1 MNDQTITAS
10 RRHFLASQAM
20 GLGGVALACLLKEDG
35 ALGNRAFAAGEK
47 PDLERPTFDVL
58 PKPTQHPPQARAMIS
73 FLMQGGPSH
82 MDLFEP
88 KPVLD
93 KWDGKKIPGDDIK
106 YDSPAQTDG
115 TLMKSPWKFSKHGQ
129 CGMELSELLP
139 HLGNVADDITLV
151 RSMKSGVN
159 NHVQGIRAL
168 NCGGILPGRPSLG
181 SWVAYGLG
189 TESRELPAYL
199 VLTDPASLP
208 VDGVNN
214 WANGFLPSLFQ
225 GTVIRPREPRILN
238 LDPPPHL
245 QGKPQQNFLSYLD
258 QLNRE
263 HLAQR
268 PGEHDLSARIA
279 GYELAAKMQLAAK
292 EALDISRET
301 AATHKLYGI
310 DQPLTRDYGT
320 RALIA
325 RRLVERGVRF
335 VQICSANQMWDNH
348 SRILAGLPE
357 RCKAVDQ
364 PAAALIQDLKARGML
379 DTTLVQWGG
388 EMGRLPTV
396 QRAAT
401 AVGRDHNTH
410 GFSIWMAGGGLKAGH
425 VHGATD
431 EFGHKAVD
439 NVVTHSDYHAT
450 LLHLFGIDHKELT
463 FRRPNGEGSLIDSQ
477 PCRVVKEILTHPE
490 RVVT

>member
-1 MNDQTITAS
+1 MLNETIGS

-20 GLGGVALACLLKEDG
+20 GLGGVALAWLLNEEG
-35 ALGNRAFAAGEK
+35 VFAAGEK

-58 PKPTQHPPQARAMIS
+58 PKPTQHEPQARAMIS
-73 FLMQGGPSH
+73 FFMQGGPSH
-82 MDLFEP
+82 MDMFDP
-88 KPVLD
+88 KPMLD

-115 TLMKSPWKFSKHGQ
+115 SLMKSPWKFAKHGE

-139 HLGNVADDITLV
+139 RLAEVCDDITLI

-159 NHVQGIRAL
+159 NHVQGIRAM

-181 SWVAYGLG
+181 SWCAYGLG

-214 WANGFLPSLFQ
+214 WANGFLPSLYQ
-225 GTVIRPREPRILN
+225 GTVIRPKEPRILN

-245 QGKPQQNFLSYLD
+245 QGEPQKNFLSYLD
-258 QLNRE
+258 QLNRD
-263 HLAQR
+263 HLAAR

-279 GYELAAKMQLAAK
+279 GYELAAKMQMAAK
-292 EALDISRET
+292 DALDISRET

-310 DQPLTRDYGT
+310 DEPATRDYGT

-348 SRILAGLPE
+348 SRLVAGLPE
-357 RCKAVDQ
+357 RCKAIDK
-364 PAAALIQDLKARGML
+364 PTSGLLKDLKQRGLL

-396 QRAAT
+396 QKAVANG
-401 AVGRDHNTH
+401 VGRDHNTH
-410 GFSIWMAGGGLKAGH
+410 GFSIWMAGAGLKPGH
-425 VHGATD
+425 IHGATD
-431 EFGHKAVD
+431 EFGHKAVQD
-439 NVVTHSDYHAT
+439 VVTHSDYHAT
-450 LLHLFGIDHKELT
+450 LLHLFGLDHNKLT
-463 FRRPNGEGSLIDSQ
+463 FRRPNGEGSLIDNQ
-477 PCRVVKEILTHPE
+477 PARVVKEILTRPE
-490 RVVT
+490 LVM

>member
-1 MNDQTITAS
+1 MQNHTIGS
-10 RRHFLASQAM
+10 RRHFLATQAM
-20 GLGGVALACLLKEDG
+20 GLGGVALTWLLNEQG
-35 ALGNRAFAAGEK
+35 AFAAAEK

-58 PKPTQHPPQARAMIS
+58 PKPTQHEPQARAMIS
-73 FLMQGGPSH
+73 FFMQGGPSH
-82 MDLFEP
+82 MDMFDP
-88 KPVLD
+88 KPMLD

-115 TLMKSPWKFSKHGQ
+115 SLMKSPWKFAKHGE
-129 CGMELSELLP
+129 CGMELSELVP
-139 HLGNVADDITLV
+139 CLGEVADDVTLI

-159 NHVQGIRAL
+159 NHVQGIRAM

-181 SWVAYGLG
+181 SWCAFGLG

-199 VLTDPASLP
+199 VLTAPESLP

-225 GTVIRPREPRILN
+225 GTVIRPKEPRILN

-245 QGKPQQNFLSYLD
+245 QGEPQKNFLSYLD
-258 QLNRE
+258 QLNRD
-263 HLAQR
+263 HLSNR

-279 GYELAAKMQLAAK
+279 GYELAAKMQMAAK
-292 EALDISRET
+292 EALDITRET

-310 DQPLTRDYGT
+310 DNPTTRDYGT

-335 VQICSANQMWDNH
+335 VQICSRNQMWDSH
-348 SRILAGLPE
+348 SRIVAGLPAT
-357 RCKAVDQ
+357 CAAVDR
-364 PAAALIQDLKARGML
+364 PAAALIKDLKQRGLL

-396 QRAAT
+396 QKAT
-401 AVGRDHNTH
+401 SGGVGRDHNTH
-410 GFSIWMAGGGLKAGH
+410 GFSIWMAGAGLKPGH

-431 EFGHKAVD
+431 EFGHKAVQD
-439 NVVTHSDYHAT
+439 VVTHSDYHAT
-450 LLHLFGIDHKELT
+450 LLHLFGLDHNKLT
-463 FRRPNGEGSLIDSQ
+463 FRRPNGEGSLIDNQ
-477 PCRVVKEILTHPE
+477 PARVIKEILTRPE
-490 RVVT
+490 LVA